1 MKANWTTFEAIIEKY
16 KIKPSSILSL
26 ILTILGISYLLAI
39 LFGTFE
45 KDRFGTAEV
54 AIFAAILLL
63 NSNLIERL
71 AEFQF
76 SKDGLTLK
84 LKEVQA
90 KQGEIENRVEEIVGF
105 LAKNFL
111 DANEHKQLIRFTKK
125 GDFDY
130 TEKNKRQ
137 TFQNELRRLRDLGL
151 IESVSGGYFSVG
163 NLPDQHHNLKELVRI
178 TPTGLKYLEYIGQ
191 TSKDSIQ
198 DDGENPTK

>member
-1 MKANWTTFEAIIEKY
+1 MKANWKAFEAIIEKY

-26 ILTILGISYLLAI
+26 ILTILGIAYLLAV

-76 SKDGLTLK
+76 GKDGLTLK
-84 LKEVQA
+84 LKEVQE
-90 KQGEIENRVEEIVGF
+90 KQGKIENRVEEIVGF

-111 DANEHKQLIRFTKK
+111 DANEYRQLVRFMKK
-125 GDFDY
+125 GNFDY
-130 TEKNKRQ
+130 KDKNKRQ
-137 TFQNELRRLRDLGL
+137 SFQNELRRLRDLGL
-151 IESVSGGYFSVG
+151 IESVSGGYFSVS
-163 NLPDQHHNLKELVRI
+163 NLPDQHHNLKELVQI
-178 TPTGLKYLEYIGQ
+178 TPTGLKYFEYIGQ
-191 TSKDSIQ
+191 TSKDSPQ
-198 DDGENPTK
+198 DNSESSLT